1 MVAVLG
7 TGRMPLKTALFYV
20 RPRRTSHRKT
30 PGEVPDMTNRTLS
43 VGMVAAGLVTL
54 LALSG
59 LPAPAQDKSAK
70 AAPAM
75 DAKESPEGEAVKNIA
90 LAYDL
95 AALGRKSDSPEML
108 LAAAKVLG
116 MYKSNPGKDKPKV
129 SGGVDEP
136 TEPLSLSEEAHKLL
150 TEAKEKAKGDK
161 AIIALADAIADGL
174 SRGSYGGPRSYTH
187 QPRSGATLTWNVN
200 FIPGQMASLFYT
212 TFRLAPG
219 PKMFQAMLRSCI
231 RCKPNHRVCVP
242 GGSAFLRFT

>member
-1 MVAVLG
+1 
-7 TGRMPLKTALFYV
+7 
-20 RPRRTSHRKT
+20 
-30 PGEVPDMTNRTLS
+30 MTNRTLS

-75 DAKESPEGEAVKNIA
+75 EAKESPEGEAVKNIA

-108 LAAAKVLG
+108 LAAAKILG

-136 TEPLSLSEEAHKLL
+136 TEPLSLSEEAQKLL

-200 FIPGQMASLFYT
+200 FIPGQMARVSVIGNGRNSITLTATFPGGRVETFTGPNPSLV
-212 TFRLAPG
+212 L
-219 PKMFQAMLRSCI
+219 
-231 RCKPNHRVCVP
+231 VP
-242 GGSAFLRFT
+242 GVAGSTQITVTNNGPGVCRFTVQHN